1 MSRWVLISSRKLW
14 IVKHGCEKASGA
26 VSCKGEANL
35 NHKGLLATTF
45 LLCFLL
51 AGCVVKDEG
60 MSPSTQSLRDS
71 TAKFYA
77 DVQLDEVEAIAKEA
91 DAVIADGWICGRDP
105 RFFKS
110 PYRVIT
116 PLQKAQFALA
126 YRDFVLGQ
134 NQNLSRS
141 LTTYI
146 PYKKRSEFARKY
158 WENSDLSEKFK
169 AETEKYQVCWI
180 HESLLDASE
189 LVFRA
194 VEKKFGPALDSTQIM
209 AHDVEQ
215 NMVSKYMEDERTE
228 SSFAWQLKGTKSG
241 SSKSSNR

>member
-1 MSRWVLISSRKLW
+1 MKRRS
-14 IVKHGCEKASGA
+14 
-26 VSCKGEANL
+26 
-35 NHKGLLATTF
+35 LLATPF
-45 LLCFLL
+45 LLCFIL
-51 AGCVVKDEG
+51 AGCVVKDEA
-60 MSPSTQSLRDS
+60 MSPNAERLHDS
-71 TAKFYA
+71 AAKFYQ
-77 DVQLDEVEAIAKEA
+77 DIQLDEVESIAKEA

-116 PLQKAQFALA
+116 PVQKAQFALA

-134 NQNLSRS
+134 NQNLSSS

-146 PYKKRSEFARKY
+146 PYKKRSEFARQY
-158 WENSDLSEKFK
+158 WENSDLSSKFN

-194 VEKKFGPALDSTQIM
+194 VEKKFGPALDSAQIM

-228 SSFAWQLKGTKSG
+228 SSFAWQLKGARSG
-241 SSKSSNR
+241 SSKSKSSER